1 MAIQKQMNVLISGG
15 AGFIGGHLATRLAS
29 AGMKVTLLDNFSPQ
43 IHGDVEGR
51 KQQLSAVATVVT
63 GDVRD
68 RGVWEQL
75 LPEHEV
81 VVHLAAETGTGQSM
95 YQVSHY
101 EAVNLGGT
109 ALMFDVIVNAKLS
122 NVRNVVVASSRAIYG
137 EGRYQCEQHGAVS
150 PEPREA
156 AAMRA
161 GQFDPVCPECGGAVQ
176 LATTDESAPFRPSS
190 FYGLTKQVQ
199 EQMVLMYARTLGISG
214 YALRYQNVYG
224 PGQSLNNPYTG
235 ILAIFSGLAKAGKAI
250 NIFEDGRESR
260 DFVYIDDVVEATAR
274 CVEASQPQVL
284 ALNVGSGVGTDV
296 MTVAEN
302 IVAYYGSSSPIE
314 VTGAFRL
321 GDIRHNV
328 ADLNRLKQTF
338 GFMPSIGFEEGLR
351 RFLDWAEGRQAG
363 TSEQYLQ
370 SLEELRTRGLMNG

>member
-1 MAIQKQMNVLISGG
+1 MNVLITGG

-29 AGMKVTLLDNFSPQ
+29 AGKNVTLVDNFSPQ
-43 IHGDVEGR
+43 IHSDVEGR
-51 KQQLSAVATVVT
+51 KQQLSGVAKVVP

-68 RGVWEQL
+68 RSVWERL

-109 ALMFDVIVNAKLS
+109 ALMFDVIVNSKLS

-137 EGRYQCEQHGAVS
+137 EGRYQCGQHGAVS
-150 PEPREA
+150 PESREA
-156 AAMRA
+156 AAMRS
-161 GQFDPVCPECGGAVQ
+161 GQFEPVCPECGSAVQ
-176 LATTDESAPFRPSS
+176 LTTTDESAPFKPSS

-250 NIFEDGRESR
+250 NIFEDGCESR

-274 CVEASQPQVL
+274 CVEATQPQVL
-284 ALNVGSGVGTDV
+284 ALNVGSGIGTDV
-296 MTVAEN
+296 MTVAKN

-314 VTGAFRL
+314 VSGAFRL

-328 ADLNRLKQTF
+328 ADLKKLKQVF
-338 GFMPSIGFEEGLR
+338 GFTPRVSFEEGLQ